1 MKQYAIGIDLGGTM
15 IKYAIV
21 SSDGEII
28 YQSST
33 LTPLDK
39 GVNGIV
45 DAFIVAA
52 KAAIDEASQR
62 GVEISGIGI
71 GTPGIVSKDGRTV
84 VGGAENIPEWHNLP
98 LADSLEASLG
108 LPVAIMNDANAMALG
123 ESIFGAARNVS
134 DAVFVTVGTGIGGAV
149 MIDGSLWR
157 GYNGRGMELGHISV
171 DAGERTCA
179 CGGKGCLEMYAST
192 SALVKRF
199 KELTGNDADGRIIV
213 SLYNSGDEKAIQAMT
228 EHWRYLGR
236 GIASFINIFSPQMV
250 VVGGGIS
257 EAGSFYLENLSKE
270 VFSRALPVSAAETR
284 LVAARLGNTAGCLG
298 AASLAFR
305 NKEI

>member
-1 MKQYAIGIDLGGTM
+1 M

-39 GVNGIV
+39 RGIV

-71 GTPGIVSKDGRTV
+71 GTPGIVSKDWRTV
-84 VGGAENIPEWHNLP
+84 VGGAE
-98 LADSLEASLG
+98 
-108 LPVAIMNDANAMALG
+108 
-123 ESIFGAARNVS
+123 
-134 DAVFVTVGTGIGGAV
+134 
-149 MIDGSLWR
+149 
-157 GYNGRGMELGHISV
+157 
-171 DAGERTCA
+171 
-179 CGGKGCLEMYAST
+179 
-192 SALVKRF
+192 
-199 KELTGNDADGRIIV
+199 
-213 SLYNSGDEKAIQAMT
+213 
-228 EHWRYLGR
+228 
-236 GIASFINIFSPQMV
+236 
-250 VVGGGIS
+250 VGGGIA

-270 VFSRALPVSAAETR
+270 VLSRALPVSAAETR
-284 LVAARLGNTAGCLG
+284 FVAARLGNTAGCLG

>member
-39 GVNGIV
+39 GGNGIV

-84 VGGAENIPEWHNLP
+84 VGGAENLPEWHNLP
-98 LADSLEASLG
+98 LADSLEIPWPGNCLIHQYILA
-108 LPVAIMNDANAMALG
+108 
-123 ESIFGAARNVS
+123 
-134 DAVFVTVGTGIGGAV
+134 T
-149 MIDGSLWR
+149 DGSGRR
-157 GYNGRGMELGHISV
+157 GYCRSRFFLS
-171 DAGERTCA
+171 
-179 CGGKGCLEMYAST
+179 GKFE
-192 SALVKRF
+192 
-199 KELTGNDADGRIIV
+199 
-213 SLYNSGDEKAIQAMT
+213 
-228 EHWRYLGR
+228 
-236 GIASFINIFSPQMV
+236 
-250 VVGGGIS
+250 
-257 EAGSFYLENLSKE
+257 
-270 VFSRALPVSAAETR
+270 
-284 LVAARLGNTAGCLG
+284 
-298 AASLAFR
+298 
-305 NKEI
+305 

>member
-1 MKQYAIGIDLGGTM
+1 MKQYAIGIDFGGTM

-39 GVNGIV
+39 GGNGIV

-84 VGGAENIPEWHNLP
+84 VGGAE
-98 LADSLEASLG
+98 
-108 LPVAIMNDANAMALG
+108 
-123 ESIFGAARNVS
+123 
-134 DAVFVTVGTGIGGAV
+134 
-149 MIDGSLWR
+149 
-157 GYNGRGMELGHISV
+157 
-171 DAGERTCA
+171 
-179 CGGKGCLEMYAST
+179 
-192 SALVKRF
+192 
-199 KELTGNDADGRIIV
+199 
-213 SLYNSGDEKAIQAMT
+213 
-228 EHWRYLGR
+228 
-236 GIASFINIFSPQMV
+236 
-250 VVGGGIS
+250 VGGGIA

>member
-1 MKQYAIGIDLGGTM
+1 M
-15 IKYAIV
+15 
-21 SSDGEII
+21 
-28 YQSST
+28 
-33 LTPLDK
+33 
-39 GVNGIV
+39 
-45 DAFIVAA
+45 
-52 KAAIDEASQR
+52 
-62 GVEISGIGI
+62 EISGIGI

-84 VGGAENIPEWHNLP
+84 VGGAENLPEWHNLP

-213 SLYNSGDEKAIQAMT
+213 SFYNSGDEKAIQAMT
-228 EHWRYLGR
+228 EQWRYLGR

-270 VFSRALPVSAAETR
+270 VFSRALPRECR
-284 LVAARLGNTAGCLG
+284 RNQARRHQIRQHGRMSWRCKPG
-298 AASLAFR
+298 FQ
-305 NKEI
+305 E

>member
-84 VGGAENIPEWHNLP
+84 VGGAENLPEWHNLP

-236 GIASFINIFSPQMV
+236 GITSFINIFSPQMV
-250 VVGGGIS
+250 VVGGGIA

-270 VFSRALPVSAAETR
+270 VLSRALPVSAAETR
-284 LVAARLGNTAGCLG
+284 LVAARLGNTAGCFG

>member
-1 MKQYAIGIDLGGTM
+1 M

-84 VGGAENIPEWHNLP
+84 VGGAENLPEWHNLP

-108 LPVAIMNDANAMALG
+108 LPVAIMN
-123 ESIFGAARNVS
+123 
-134 DAVFVTVGTGIGGAV
+134 
-149 MIDGSLWR
+149 DGSLWR

-250 VVGGGIS
+250 VVGGVIS
-257 EAGSFYLENLSKE
+257 EAGSFYLETLSKE
-270 VFSRALPVSAAETR
+270 VFSRAPRECR
-284 LVAARLGNTAGCLG
+284 RNQARRRQIRQHGRMSWRCKPG
-298 AASLAFR
+298 FQ
-305 NKEI
+305 E